1 MTELIW
7 PTTAHAQQRLPQR
20 NLNARDIALV
30 TRFGRVAHATHATF
44 YFLGERDV
52 PRGWTRELARLVG
65 TTLVIVEGCLVTA
78 YRNRRAWRAIKR
90 KSKWSSGSNAQ
101 ACRPTVSPADN
112 SSESQ

>member
-7 PTTAHAQQRLPQR
+7 PTTTHAEQRLLQR
-20 NLNARDIALV
+20 NLSARDIALV
-30 TRFGRVAHATHATF
+30 TRFGRVAYATHATF

-52 PRGWTRELARLVG
+52 PRGWARELARLVG
-65 TTLVIVEGCLVTA
+65 TTLVIVDGCLVTA

-90 KSKWSSGSNAQ
+90 KSKWSWGDDVQ
-101 ACRPTVSPADN
+101 ACRPMAWPLDH